1 MYNVKWKEV
10 TLVISEYLKMHGY
23 VIDNYDVIHEAM
35 THTSYVNEQKEL
47 IADNERLELLGDA
60 VLQLWVSNK
69 LFLMKPALSEGQ
81 MTTIRAQIVNEKS
94 LANFARKLKLN
105 KLIRLGVGEEKTGGR
120 HRDSILADLMEAF
133 LGALYLQKDK
143 QNVDRCL
150 NQVIN
155 DSLILEVTQENED
168 YKTKLQE
175 YVQSDKRK
183 TVVYEVISSKGPSN
197 APTFEVV
204 VKLDEIILGKGIGQS
219 KKKAE
224 QEAAKDAFAKLV
236 R

>member
-1 MYNVKWKEV
+1 MR
-10 TLVISEYLKMHGY
+10 LVLHQYLKTNRY
-23 VIDNYDVIHEAM
+23 IIDNYDIILEAF
-35 THTSYVNEQKEL
+35 THTSYVNEQKGTL
-47 IADNERLELLGDA
+47 ADNERLELLGDA
-60 VLQLWVSNK
+60 VLQLWVSKK

-81 MTTIRAQIVNEKS
+81 MTTIRAQLVNEKS
-94 LANFARKLKLN
+94 LASFARTLKLN
-105 KLIRLGVGEEKTGGR
+105 QLIRLGVGEEKTGGR
-120 HRDSILADLMEAF
+120 NRDSILADLMEAF
-133 LGALYLQKDK
+133 LGALYLQQDK
-143 QNVDRCL
+143 TNVDRCL
-150 NQVIN
+150 SQVIN
-155 DSLILEVTQENED
+155 DALIKEATQENED

-183 TVVYEVISSKGPSN
+183 TVVYDVISSKGPSN

-204 VKLDEIILGKGIGQS
+204 VKLDEIVLGKGIGQS

>member
-1 MYNVKWKEV
+1 M
-10 TLVISEYLKMHGY
+10 IHQYLKNHGY
-23 VIDNYDVIHEAM
+23 VIDDYGLLIEAF
-35 THTSYVNEQKEL
+35 THTSYVNEQKETM
-47 IADNERLELLGDA
+47 ADNERLELLGDA
-60 VLQLWVSNK
+60 VLQLWVSEK

-81 MTTIRAQIVNEKS
+81 MTTIRAQLVNEKS

-105 KLIRLGVGEEKTGGR
+105 QLIRLGVGEEKTGGR
-120 HRDSILADLMEAF
+120 RRDSILADLMEAF
-133 LGALYLQKDK
+133 LGALYLQKDAS
-143 QNVDRCL
+143 NVDRCL
-150 NQVIN
+150 SLVISE
-155 DSLILEVTQENED
+155 SLIYEAANDNED

-183 TVVYEVISSKGPSN
+183 TVVYDVISSRGPSN

-204 VKLDEIILGKGIGQS
+204 VKLDEIILGKGIGSS

>member
-1 MYNVKWKEV
+1 MR
-10 TLVISEYLKMHGY
+10 LVLHQYLKTNRY
-23 VIDNYDVIHEAM
+23 IIDNYDIILEAF
-35 THTSYVNEQKEL
+35 THTSYVNEQKGTL
-47 IADNERLELLGDA
+47 ADNERLELLGDA
-60 VLQLWVSNK
+60 VLQLWVSKK

-81 MTTIRAQIVNEKS
+81 MTTIRAQLVNEKS
-94 LANFARKLKLN
+94 LASFARVLKLN
-105 KLIRLGVGEEKTGGR
+105 QLIRLGVGEEKTGGR
-120 HRDSILADLMEAF
+120 NRDSILADLMEAF
-133 LGALYLQKDK
+133 LGALYLQQDK
-143 QNVDRCL
+143 TNVDRCL
-150 NQVIN
+150 SQVIN
-155 DSLILEVTQENED
+155 DALIKEATQENED

-183 TVVYEVISSKGPSN
+183 TVVYDVISSKGPSN

-204 VKLDEIILGKGIGQS
+204 VKLDEIVLGKGIGQS